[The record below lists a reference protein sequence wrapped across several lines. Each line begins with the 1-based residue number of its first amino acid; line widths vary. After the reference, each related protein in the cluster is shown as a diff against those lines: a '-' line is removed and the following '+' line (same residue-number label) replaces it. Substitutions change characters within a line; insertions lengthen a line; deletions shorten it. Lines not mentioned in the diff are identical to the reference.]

1 MTSSISVL
9 SGIISQHHNIRQP
22 CVETSSMPFAPSL
35 LSGFTTSSLATTRLR
50 LRCNCF
56 TVVGTTTFAP
66 KHTGQTSW
74 WSPEQE
80 STKGA
85 LPSICF
91 FSVCHISGKTPI
103 STKTRALAKNHLAIL
118 GCSLSEIRLITQITS
133 NTPTNHKP
141 HSGIDAKKI
150 RWSQCPYFLLEL
162 GVAPSGCHHS
172 PCYPMVPAIAE
183 QSLYTKGTSD
193 GRHQPI

>member
-1 MTSSISVL
+1 MKSRARINEGGLTINL
-9 SGIISQHHNIRQP
+9 
-22 CVETSSMPFAPSL
+22 F
-35 LSGFTTSSLATTRLR
+35 
-50 LRCNCF
+50 
-56 TVVGTTTFAP
+56 
-66 KHTGQTSW
+66 
-74 WSPEQE
+74 
-80 STKGA
+80 
-85 LPSICF
+85 F

-118 GCSLSEIRLITQITS
+118 GCSLSEIRFITQITS
-133 NTPTNHKP
+133 NTSTNHKP
-141 HSGIDAKKI
+141 HNGIDAKKK

-193 GRHQPI
+193 GRHETISYDIYIYRLYMKVYDYVNQSEMSWHRTSWYESFTHLQSPKNRCFWGMISIPKTTFSNATDTFDPGCHLAFF